1 MHIEEQRFRHSPNAV
16 SSEVLDEMVIYC
28 PATSQALSL
37 NESARAIWELCDGTR
52 SVNDICAE
60 LARTVGGE
68 PADLRG
74 DVDAAIS
81 RLRDL
86 GVLLPAS
93 S

>member
-1 MHIEEQRFRHSPNAV
+1 MCIAEQRFRRSPSAV

-52 SVNDICAE
+52 SVDQICAE
-60 LARTVGGE
+60 LAQAVGGE
-68 PADLRG
+68 PADLRS
-74 DVDAAIS
+74 DVDAAII

-93 S
+93 A